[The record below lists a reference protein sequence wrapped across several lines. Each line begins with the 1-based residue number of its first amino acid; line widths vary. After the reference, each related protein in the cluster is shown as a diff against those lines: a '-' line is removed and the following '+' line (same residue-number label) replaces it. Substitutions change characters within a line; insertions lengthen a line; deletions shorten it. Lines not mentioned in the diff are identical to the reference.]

1 MTYETLTEI
10 EWEQVNHI
18 WDLLDQS
25 EVDRARLELK
35 SLYQK
40 RPGHPDLRIV
50 DAAVALDEGEPLR
63 ALEALKGAERS
74 ADPAHFFHMRASALY
89 EMCRFGPAREDAER
103 ALTIRPEL
111 ADTHS
116 LLARVCDHLG
126 EATESSRHTEEA
138 HELDP
143 ETFLMPLEVANDE
156 FDRVV
161 LASVAELP
169 AEVRKHLNDLP
180 VLVEDLPR
188 PEYLGASPGAE
199 PGAESSAL
207 SPDVLGLFIGR
218 DLLSRTHDQSGE
230 APGAIF
236 LFRKNLLRVCAD
248 REELIREIR
257 ITVQHEVGH
266 LLGLDEDDL
275 EQWGLA

>member
-18 WDLLDQS
+18 WDLLDQG
-25 EVDRARLELK
+25 EVDRARIELK
-35 SLYQK
+35 ALYQK
-40 RPGHPDLRIV
+40 RPGHADLRIV
-50 DAAVALDEGEPLR
+50 DAAVALDEGEPIR

-74 ADPAHFFHMRASALY
+74 ADPAHFFHLRASALY
-89 EMCRFGPAREDAER
+89 EMCRFAAAREDADR

-111 ADTHS
+111 ADTHN
-116 LLARVCDHLG
+116 LLARIFDHLG
-126 EATESSRHTEEA
+126 EAAEAAQHTEEA

-156 FDRVV
+156 FDRLVE
-161 LASVAELP
+161 ASVAELP

-188 PEYLGASPGAE
+188 LEYLGGDSVT
-199 PGAESSAL
+199 L

-218 DLLSRTHDQSGE
+218 DLLSRSHQQSGE

-248 REELIREIR
+248 REELAREIR
-257 ITVQHEVGH
+257 VTVQHEVGH

-275 EQWGLA
+275 EQWGLG